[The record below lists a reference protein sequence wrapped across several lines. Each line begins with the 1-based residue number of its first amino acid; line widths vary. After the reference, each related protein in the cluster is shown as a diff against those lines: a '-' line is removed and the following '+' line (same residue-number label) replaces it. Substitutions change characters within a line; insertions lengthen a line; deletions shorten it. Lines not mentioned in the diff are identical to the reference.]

1 MSPLDHSSPSP
12 RPSTGGNQP
21 SRQLLD
27 LPLPPET
34 RALLAAAPSVT
45 VAGSHEELI
54 ALAVRDAREGNHE
67 VDYEV
72 PGVGRV
78 VEANVCRT
86 RNGISANYIDPY
98 MRRRDPDCM
107 VIGDERPTDKTTYVE
122 RFGASF
128 DPVREET
135 FAWLKTQPLAVF
147 AFYAGLP
154 SPATQALVIAPDN
167 AGFFALGLALLQG
180 IVPVEDLPD
189 DFQPKAIIYVAPP
202 FRHTHFEGRQ
212 VVVHNRRDGLH
223 EVFSYNLYPGPSAKK
238 GVYGVLLNIGEEERW
253 VTMHCATVQ
262 VVTPYENKVVISHE
276 GASGGGKS
284 EMLEYAHRRPDGTL
298 LIGRNLETGEK
309 RKFTLPKGCDLR
321 PVTDDMALCHPSLE
335 KGNGK
340 LSLID
345 AEEAWFVRCNHIDRY
360 GTDPHIEA
368 LTVHPP
374 EPLLFLNIEGRPGA
388 TTLIWEHIED
398 APGEPCPNP
407 RVVIPR
413 KIIPDVVNGAVD
425 VDVRS
430 MGVRT
435 PPCSAARPTYGIVG
449 LFHLLPPALA
459 WLWRLVAPR
468 GHANPSIVETAG
480 MTSEGVGSYWPFAT
494 GRMVDHANLL
504 LNQIIETP
512 EVRYVLIPNQHIGI
526 WEVGFMPQWIAREY
540 FARRGGARFAA
551 NRMRPSRCSLLG
563 YTPGS
568 IMMEGSTIGNWFFE
582 VEHQP
587 EVGPAAYDQ
596 GAAILTEFFHREL
609 KAFLGPDL
617 LPTGQRI
624 IECCLQGGHL
634 EDYQRLLDLPFLEP
648 DEG

>member
-1 MSPLDHSSPSP
+1 MTAEA
-12 RPSTGGNQP
+12 R
-21 SRQLLD
+21 RLLD
-27 LPLPPET
+27 LSLPPET
-34 RALLAAAPSVT
+34 IALLKTAPSVT
-45 VAGSHEELI
+45 MAGTHEALI
-54 ALAVRDAREGNHE
+54 DLAVRDADANASHQ
-67 VDYEV
+67 VAYEV
-72 PGVGRV
+72 PERGRV
-78 VEANVCRT
+78 VEVEVCRT
-86 RNGISANYIDPY
+86 RNGICANYLEPY

-107 VIGDERPTDKTTYVE
+107 VIGDDRPTDKPTYE
-122 RFGASF
+122 SRFGGDF
-128 DPVREET
+128 DPVREAT
-135 FAWLKTQPLAVF
+135 FDWLKTQPLAVF
-147 AFYAGLP
+147 AFHAGMP
-154 SPATQALVIAPDN
+154 SQATQALAICPDN

-180 IVPVEDLPD
+180 IAPLDELPA

-202 FRHTHFEGRQ
+202 FRHTHFDGRQ
-212 VVVHNRRDGLH
+212 VVVHNRRENLH
-223 EVFSYNLYPGPSAKK
+223 ELFSYNLYPGPSAKK

-262 VVTPYENKVVISHE
+262 VITPYDNKVVISHE

-340 LSLID
+340 LTLID

-360 GTDPHIEA
+360 GIDPHLEA

-374 EPLLFLNIEGRPGA
+374 EPLLFLNIQGCPGA

-407 RVVIPR
+407 RVIIPR
-413 KIIPDVVNGAVD
+413 KIIPDVVHGAVD

-435 PPCSAARPTYGIVG
+435 PPCSAARPSYGIIG

-512 EVRYVLIPNQHIGI
+512 EVRYVLIPNQHIGV
-526 WEVGFMPQWIAREY
+526 WEVGFMPQWITREY
-540 FARRGGARFAA
+540 LARRGGVRFAA
-551 NRMRPSRCSLLG
+551 NRLRPSRCPLLG
-563 YTPGS
+563 HTLGS

-582 VEHQP
+582 VENQP

-609 KAFLGPDL
+609 KAFLDPDL
-617 LPTGQRI
+617 LPIGQRI
-624 IECCLQGGHL
+624 IECCLEGGSL
-634 EDYQRLLDLPFLEP
+634 DDYQRLLDLPYLEP